1 MKRKIHR
8 ELENPWKSF
17 IWGLN
22 PTSFRLRFPFN
33 HSLEL
38 SLVSYRF
45 HHFHPKG
52 HNWGIYGVYSTPSSR
67 PQTYRDFIPTV
78 RPCSACS
85 RKRPWDTALFAWS
98 NVIPATKT
106 HQIWDMDRN
115 GVFAPKD
122 GTFCGNVGDMIFSA
136 ITCFGGLPSIPFIRA
151 SGIPS
156 GFQSWNLHLEC
167 GRNFPTTQPRH
178 AHINNPVTA

>member
-22 PTSFRLRFPFN
+22 PTGFRLRFPFN

-122 GTFCGNVGDMIFSA
+122 GTFCGNVGNMIFSA
-136 ITCFGGLPSIPFIRA
+136 ITCFGGAPFN
-151 SGIPS
+151 S
-156 GFQSWNLHLEC
+156 LHTCLRDSFWISVLKPPPRMWQEFSD
-167 GRNFPTTQPRH
+167 NSATTCTYQ
-178 AHINNPVTA
+178 